1 MTEIAI
7 TKGIKVTVEPFYIE
21 SHSRP
26 MQNHFAHGYRVTI
39 ENQSDEIVQLMRRHW
54 FIYDGADEVREVEG
68 PGVVGEQPTLAP
80 GQFHQYTSWCPMTT
94 EVGKMHGTFTMQTA
108 KERKEFKVVVPVFQ
122 LVAPSILN

>member
-7 TKGIKVTVEPFYIE
+7 TKGIKVTVKPFYLA

-26 MQNHFAHGYRVTI
+26 AQKHFAHGYRVTI

-54 FIYDGADEVREVEG
+54 FIYDAGEVREVEG
-68 PGVVGEQPTLAP
+68 PGVIGEQPTLAP